1 LSDQERVV
9 RVREHPGWKEREMSR
24 RKGWAI
30 GAVAFILL
38 AAACREEATTG
49 RGGGGGGGTPE
60 PELTT
65 LEEGILTVG
74 TDMPY
79 APFES
84 REGGE
89 VVGFDAD
96 IINEIASRI
105 GLETTWVDSPFDTIF
120 TDLAS
125 GQFDVVISGATITP
139 EREEQVNFSIPYFR
153 SLQALTVQ
161 EGSDIGSFDDVGD
174 GHVVAV
180 QSGTTGEIW
189 VEDNLVPNGAEIRA
203 YPDYPPLYTALEAG
217 QVDAVVFD
225 ESSAVPEVA
234 ASKGIEIVDTVDTE
248 EAYGIA
254 VDPNNP
260 DLLDAVNEAFQ
271 AMIDDGT
278 YDEIY
283 SSYPTCPE
291 GAPHCMVAGG
301 TVTAG

>member
-1 LSDQERVV
+1 
-9 RVREHPGWKEREMSR
+9 MSR
-24 RKGWAI
+24 GRQLSI
-30 GAVAFILL
+30 AVLAAVVLL
-38 AAACREEATTG
+38 AGAACREETETPA
-49 RGGGGGGGTPE
+49 GGGGGGGGETEE
-60 PELTT
+60 PQITT

-79 APFES
+79 APFEY
-84 REGGE
+84 REEGE
-89 VVGFDAD
+89 VAGFDAD
-96 IINEIASRI
+96 IINEIAGRL
-105 GLETTWVDSPFDTIF
+105 GLETDWIDSPFDTIF
-120 TDLAS
+120 TDLAA

-161 EGSDIGSFDDVGD
+161 EDSGIGSFDDVGE

-180 QSGTTGEIW
+180 QSGTTGELW
-189 VEDNLVPNGAEIRA
+189 AEENLQPNGAQIRA
-203 YPDYPPLYTALEAG
+203 FPDYPPLYNALEAG

-234 ASKGIEIVDTVDTE
+234 SRRGIALVDTVDTD

-260 DLLDAVNEAFQ
+260 DLLDAVNEALQ

-278 YDEIY
+278 YEAIY
-283 SSYPTCPE
+283 TAYPTCPE
-291 GAPHCMVAGG
+291 GAPKCMVAGG
-301 TVTAG
+301 TVTAAE